1 VVRLRLKEPLTQ
13 AKTFEGLAEELKK
26 PQAPVEVS
34 VEITKAASRR
44 VAIAVEAVVQL
55 PSEQRGEVLEKAA
68 SVLGTSLAPEG
79 RIPRDLLFNPWILP
93 WPTILPLDNTASVN
107 ARKSLCQ

>member
-26 PQAPVEVS
+26 PQARVEVS

-44 VAIAVEAVVQL
+44 VAIAVEAVVHL

-68 SVLGTSLAPEG
+68 SVVGTSLAPEEQ
-79 RIPRDLLFNPWILP
+79 
-93 WPTILPLDNTASVN
+93 NTARFVVQSLDPALAN
-107 ARKSLCQ
+107 DTPARQYSFS

>member
-1 VVRLRLKEPLTQ
+1 LTQ

-68 SVLGTSLAPEG
+68 SVVGTSLAPEEQ
-79 RIPRDLLFNPWILP
+79 
-93 WPTILPLDNTASVN
+93 NTARFVVQ
-107 ARKSLCQ
+107 SLDPALAKQAE